1 MPDAVAPV
9 VLSETT
15 FESRNIISISYA
27 VGLCCTDFVFAG
39 RMRLRV
45 FLTVVAAVLSLP
57 AAGVRE
63 MADTAV
69 VQDGYAACIALS
81 VSAGNRITVGRLM
94 TSHGK
99 SFAGLLFVGAGT
111 GLAVGRESVYDA
123 AYDSEPAGYR
133 RERLVMVPL
142 FVELRWRF
150 PEVGRVDL
158 YMISRLGAD
167 FGLRRAHSID
177 ACGSLGGG
185 IGVGRIALTMAYDY
199 MRRSG
204 MFTVGIMVC
213 F

>member
-1 MPDAVAPV
+1 
-9 VLSETT
+9 
-15 FESRNIISISYA
+15 
-27 VGLCCTDFVFAG
+27 
-39 RMRLRV
+39 MRLRD
-45 FLTVVAAVLSLP
+45 FLTVVAAALSLS
-57 AAGVRE
+57 AADAAHGARRT
-63 MADTAV
+63 ADTV
-69 VQDGYAACIALS
+69 VVRDRYSACIALS

-99 SFAGLLFVGAGT
+99 SFAGILFVGAGT
-111 GLAVGRESVYDA
+111 GLAVGMESVYDA
-123 AYDSEPAGYR
+123 ASDSEPAGYR
-133 RERLVMVPL
+133 RERLLMVPL

-150 PEVGRVDL
+150 PEVGHVDL

-185 IGVGRIALTMAYDY
+185 IGIGRIALTIAYDY

-204 MFTVGIMVC
+204 MFTVGAMVC